1 MKEYIIVIA
10 SAAILSVFADMLSP
24 EQWRKYVKIVTGFV
38 IISVIIAPIAK
49 IKNMDL
55 LSEMDFENS
64 VTINEVDYSSRLV
77 IDEFER
83 LVEED
88 IRDRI
93 KNEYGKESSVRVTV
107 RVNDEDKIEKIENV
121 RIDVVSPPT
130 ALAGTI
136 AQMYGI
142 DISEVTVNE

>member
-1 MKEYIIVIA
+1 MREYIIVIA

-64 VTINEVDYSSRLV
+64 VTINEADYSNRWV

-107 RVNDEDKIEKIENV
+107 RVNNEDKIEKIENV
-121 RIDVVSPPT
+121 RIDVDSPPT
-130 ALAGTI
+130 ALAGAI

-142 DISEVTVNE
+142 DISEVTVNG